1 MFGHTL
7 FHMFQHFVYR
17 TLSSSH
23 DKLASTVDRNCFTES
38 DRQKRISVQSVDD
51 SPNFNEVGCIVKGV
65 SSTGDSL
72 GDIGLV
78 SNPMPT
84 RPLLFKTDMNNHVID
99 VLMKQ
104 NTPNH
109 IVEGFFIWSQ
119 REGLN
124 FRPAHY
130 E

>member
-1 MFGHTL
+1 
-7 FHMFQHFVYR
+7 MFQHFVYR
-17 TLSSSH
+17 TLTSSH
-23 DKLASTVDRNCFTES
+23 DRLASAIDRNCFTES

-51 SPNFNEVGCIVKGV
+51 SPNLNEVGCIVKAV

-99 VLMKQ
+99 VLLKQ
-104 NTPNH
+104 NTPNR
-109 IVEGFFIWSQ
+109 IVEGFFLYGAN
-119 REGLN
+119 EKD
-124 FRPAHY
+124 
-130 E
+130 